1 MKKFFAA
8 IFAAVLGASALLAG
22 DAEDVKAVLVRQCEL
37 TAAGDFAGVAASLAP
52 DYVEMTPLGVFN
64 RTQIRWA
71 CEAWDGKHPEEY
83 MLTVCMQ
90 QTKGY
95 GPDAAMEK
103 EARIA
108 ARKPEFIKF
117 YEKQIAEMVPRL
129 KASAALSLKTARFI
143 DIKID
148 GDSARVVY
156 EYDALDLA
164 DGSVRHRTAIA
175 ALRRIDG
182 KWLVA
187 QDTCVTY

>member
-83 MLTVCMQ
+83 MLTVCKSLFRLDNPQ
-90 QTKGY
+90 FAGY
-95 GPDAAMEK
+95 CNAKQHK
-103 EARIA
+103 EC
-108 ARKPEFIKF
+108 RK
-117 YEKQIAEMVPRL
+117 
-129 KASAALSLKTARFI
+129 
-143 DIKID
+143 
-148 GDSARVVY
+148 
-156 EYDALDLA
+156 
-164 DGSVRHRTAIA
+164 
-175 ALRRIDG
+175 
-182 KWLVA
+182 
-187 QDTCVTY
+187 